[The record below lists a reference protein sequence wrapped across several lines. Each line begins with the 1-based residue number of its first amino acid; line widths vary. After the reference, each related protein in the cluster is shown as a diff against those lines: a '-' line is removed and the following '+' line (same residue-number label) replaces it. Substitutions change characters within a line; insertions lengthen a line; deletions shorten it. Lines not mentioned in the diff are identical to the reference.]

1 MQRDPRTY
9 LWEARRAAALAANFV
24 ASRSWADY
32 DADPMLRSAVE
43 RQLTIVGEALNQL
56 RHADEDLAA
65 RIPDLARIVAFRNV
79 LVHGYAALDD
89 RLVWEVASERLL
101 DLVVLLDGLVGDVA

>member
-9 LWEARRAAALAANFV
+9 LWEAWRAASLAADFV

-32 DADPMLRSAVE
+32 GADPMLRSAVE

-56 RHADEDLAA
+56 RQADEDLAA
-65 RIPDLARIVAFRNV
+65 RIPDLVRIVAFRNV

-101 DLVVLLDGLVGDVA
+101 DLVALLDGLVGDGV